1 MMPSDGV
8 CLCQHVIVRLWGDP
22 GLQKLLEELQIRA
35 ELGIWGQCSFVG
47 DRGGHTVTV
56 GVGGQRGSPPVVSLS
71 ETLTHTAGGNTGTSH
86 FPVCARSVMSYSA
99 TPWTVAHQAS
109 LSMGFSR
116 QEYWSGLPCPPPGSL
131 PDPGNKLASLDSPAL
146 AGRFFTEQQAA

>member
-71 ETLTHTAGGNTGTSH
+71 ETLTHTQQDATQ
-86 FPVCARSVMSYSA
+86 ARVTFQCVHAQSCP
-99 TPWTVAHQAS
+99 TLRPQ
-109 LSMGFSR
+109 
-116 QEYWSGLPCPPPGSL
+116 GL
-131 PDPGNKLASLDSPAL
+131 
-146 AGRFFTEQQAA
+146 